1 MEKLKVGT
9 FVVVKMKVVTII
21 EDIKGFHY
29 KAQLLDAKPYDPS
42 IEIKADDIEDVIN

>member
-29 KAQLLDAKPYDPS
+29 KAQLLDAKPYDGS
-42 IEIKADDIEDVIN
+42 VEVKEDDIEEVVK